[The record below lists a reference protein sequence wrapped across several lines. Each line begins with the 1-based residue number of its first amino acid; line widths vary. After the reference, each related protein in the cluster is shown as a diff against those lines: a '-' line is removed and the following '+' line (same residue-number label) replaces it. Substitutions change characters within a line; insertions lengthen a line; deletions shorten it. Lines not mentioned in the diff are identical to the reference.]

1 MPLTPHN
8 LLLDTLPKVHKS
20 GQNSPSNKEKVAS
33 EKPSDTVPSKETLQE
48 KLLLA
53 SVSAAVISGSAKTGD
68 QSASQTVNTTE
79 ENPLMDRT
87 QFRGYPRMIRGSD
100 YMSLNGSDCE
110 LSWIVL
116 LVCILAICLI
126 IPLIYVF
133 FVYEHPEDFH
143 HPHSKYDDDL
153 RYLHHLSDNHN
164 STTVKL

>member
-1 MPLTPHN
+1 MVKVPLTPHN

-20 GQNSPSNKEKVAS
+20 GQSSPSSKEKVAS
-33 EKPSDTVPSKETLQE
+33 DKPPDTIPSEDKLQE

-53 SVSAAVISGSAKTGD
+53 SVSAAVILKPEDPS
-68 QSASQTVNTTE
+68 TTQE
-79 ENPLMDRT
+79 VTDSNEDNPLFDPT
-87 QFRGYPRMIRGSD
+87 QFRGYPRMIRGND
-100 YMSLNGSDCE
+100 YMSLSGSDCE
-110 LSWIVL
+110 LSLIL
-116 LVCILAICLI
+116 LVCILVFCII

-164 STTVKL
+164 STTTKL